1 VSAPARSDDAPG
13 PWHRLKDGGRP
24 LAALLLA
31 GVLLKLLV
39 MAAALEGDP
48 LLQHPTSD
56 ARYYV
61 ERARGLAGLSDDP
74 LADQVFHLPPLY
86 PRLLAAV
93 PGVVEGRL
101 AALLVLQHLFGLGV
115 VLAAYLL
122 AHRRG
127 GRMAGWVAAGVTLLY
142 GPLTFF
148 ETRLLGDSLA
158 TALLIGAV
166 LACDGWRERPGPW
179 RGALVGALAGL
190 ACLLRPQALLFAGLL
205 AVWSWRRGR
214 AAAAGLVVAV
224 ALCLAPATLHNLR
237 AGGDLVLVSDNGGI
251 NLWLAATGTPS
262 GTFAMSDPAFGE
274 IAHQADVARER
285 AEAAVGH
292 ALSPGEVSRHWT
304 GEALAAMAA
313 APGDQLHR
321 LALRAAALL
330 ETRETGVVAFP
341 ELGTHVAPPLWAASL
356 PFGVVLAA
364 FAAALVLLLR
374 RADDAEDPDPSAPL
388 APSLAL
394 AAMVV
399 VTTLLFFHYSRFR
412 LPVIPLMA
420 VVVGVGLTRVPRWIS
435 HGKGRLGLA
444 ALVGLAAGGVSLL
457 PASHHGS
464 SAANAWTS
472 LADARRALTAPGDHT
487 ALRQTRE
494 ELDRAF
500 AEDPHFGR
508 AQLLAAE
515 LDLKMGNWN
524 GCAHWLGK
532 LEPVLPDDPRVLAAR
547 GLLSLLGGSS
557 NPHRDVERGRT
568 ARNAL
573 ARAAQADP
581 SLLPLIR
588 NLDRLLAAAGG

>member
-1 VSAPARSDDAPG
+1 MSAPACSDDAPG

-24 LAALLLA
+24 LAALLLV

-101 AALLVLQHLFGLGV
+101 AALLVVQHLFGLGV

-127 GRMAGWVAAGVTLLY
+127 GRVAGWVAAGVTLAY

-158 TALLIGAV
+158 TALMVGAV
-166 LACDGWRERPGPW
+166 LACEGWKARPHPW
-179 RGALVGALAGL
+179 RGALVGALAGA
-190 ACLLRPQALLFAGLL
+190 ACLLRPQALIFAGFL
-205 AVWSWRRGR
+205 AVWAWRRGR
-214 AAAAGLVVAV
+214 ATAAALAVTV
-224 ALCLAPATLHNLR
+224 ALCLTPAAMHNLR
-237 AGGDLVLVSDNGGI
+237 AGGDLILVSDNGGI

-262 GTFAMSDPAFGE
+262 GTFTVSDPDFGE
-274 IAHQADVARER
+274 IARQADIARER

-292 ALSPGEVSRHWT
+292 ALSPAEVSRHWT
-304 GEALAAMAA
+304 GEALAAMAS

-341 ELGTHVAPPLWAASL
+341 ELGTYVAPPLWAASL

-374 RADDAEDPDPSAPL
+374 RGEEEETPDPSAPL

-399 VTTLLFFHYSRFR
+399 LTTLLFFHYSRFR

-420 VVVGVGLTRVPRWIS
+420 VAVGVAVTRVPQWLC
-435 HGKGRLGLA
+435 HGKARLGLA
-444 ALVGLAAGGVSLL
+444 VLVGVAAGGVSLL
-457 PASHHGS
+457 PADHHDS
-464 SAANAWTS
+464 SAANGWTS
-472 LADARRALTAPGDHT
+472 LADARRALTAPGDHA
-487 ALRQTRE
+487 ALQLARQ
-494 ELDRAF
+494 ELDLAF

-515 LDLKMGNWN
+515 LDLAMGNWN
-524 GCAHWLGK
+524 GCAHWLAK

-547 GLLSLLGGSS
+547 GLLSLLGGST
-557 NPHRDVERGRT
+557 NPHRDVERGRAT
-568 ARNAL
+568 RNAL
-573 ARAAQADP
+573 ARSAQADP
-581 SLLPLIR
+581 SLLPLLG